1 MDYPQILSP
10 IINFLHCPTP
20 QAWIDEAR
28 KPENLSL
35 LLTDHMVC
43 ELKAAQNAMLL
54 VRRYVADKADADEL
68 LACLKPYED
77 FTYRRGPEPDFVAL
91 HKRIN
96 KSAMP
101 QTDDPW
107 GRQLLDSMIL
117 LIKEELHHFWQVREM
132 MLARDIPYVKITAS
146 NYARG
151 LRREVRSH
159 EPVMLI
165 DKLIC
170 GAYIEARSCERFA
183 TLAPW
188 LDDDLQ
194 KFYLSLL
201 RSEARHYQDYLDLA
215 QKIAGE
221 DISERV
227 RQLGEAEA
235 ALILRPE
242 AEFRFHSG
250 VPVAA

>member
-10 IINFLHCPTP
+10 IISFLHCPTP

-28 KPENLSL
+28 KPENLPL

-107 GRQLLDSMIL
+107 GRQLLDSMI
-117 LIKEELHHFWQVREM
+117 
-132 MLARDIPYVKITAS
+132 
-146 NYARG
+146 
-151 LRREVRSH
+151 
-159 EPVMLI
+159 
-165 DKLIC
+165 
-170 GAYIEARSCERFA
+170 
-183 TLAPW
+183 
-188 LDDDLQ
+188 
-194 KFYLSLL
+194 
-201 RSEARHYQDYLDLA
+201 
-215 QKIAGE
+215 
-221 DISERV
+221 
-227 RQLGEAEA
+227 
-235 ALILRPE
+235 
-242 AEFRFHSG
+242 
-250 VPVAA
+250 

>member
-28 KPENLSL
+28 KPENLPL

-117 LIKEELHHFWQVREM
+117 LIKEAASL
-132 MLARDIPYVKITAS
+132 LAGAGDDAGARYPYVKITAS

-151 LRREVRSH
+151 MRGR
-159 EPVMLI
+159 
-165 DKLIC
+165 C
-170 GAYIEARSCERFA
+170 ARTNR
-183 TLAPW
+183 
-188 LDDDLQ
+188 
-194 KFYLSLL
+194 
-201 RSEARHYQDYLDLA
+201 
-215 QKIAGE
+215 
-221 DISERV
+221 
-227 RQLGEAEA
+227 
-235 ALILRPE
+235 
-242 AEFRFHSG
+242 
-250 VPVAA
+250 

>member
-28 KPENLSL
+28 KPENLPL

-132 MLARDIPYVKITAS
+132 MLARDIPTSKSPPATMPAACGEC
-146 NYARG
+146 ARTS
-151 LRREVRSH
+151 R
-159 EPVMLI
+159 
-165 DKLIC
+165 
-170 GAYIEARSCERFA
+170 
-183 TLAPW
+183 
-188 LDDDLQ
+188 
-194 KFYLSLL
+194 
-201 RSEARHYQDYLDLA
+201 
-215 QKIAGE
+215 
-221 DISERV
+221 
-227 RQLGEAEA
+227 
-235 ALILRPE
+235 
-242 AEFRFHSG
+242 
-250 VPVAA
+250 

>member
-28 KPENLSL
+28 KPENLPL

-77 FTYRRGPEPDFVAL
+77 FTYRWGPEPDFVAL

-132 MLARDIPYVKITAS
+132 MLARDIPYSKS
-146 NYARG
+146 
-151 LRREVRSH
+151 
-159 EPVMLI
+159 PP
-165 DKLIC
+165 
-170 GAYIEARSCERFA
+170 A
-183 TLAPW
+183 TM
-188 LDDDLQ
+188 
-194 KFYLSLL
+194 
-201 RSEARHYQDYLDLA
+201 
-215 QKIAGE
+215 
-221 DISERV
+221 
-227 RQLGEAEA
+227 
-235 ALILRPE
+235 
-242 AEFRFHSG
+242 
-250 VPVAA
+250 PVACGGRCVRTSR

>member
-28 KPENLSL
+28 KPENLPL

-183 TLAPW
+183 ALRRGWTTICRSSTCRCCAPRRVTIRTIW
-188 LDDDLQ
+188 IWRRRLPE
-194 KFYLSLL
+194 KISA
-201 RSEARHYQDYLDLA
+201 SGCASSARR
-215 QKIAGE
+215 K
-221 DISERV
+221 R
-227 RQLGEAEA
+227 R
-235 ALILRPE
+235 
-242 AEFRFHSG
+242 
-250 VPVAA
+250 